1 GVLEDLLEVG
11 VGNAAG
17 DERAHHPEGQLVIGQ
32 PRPGGDLLD
41 GKARQILRHVE
52 AAITGQTSQQYV
64 FEIQGRRL
72 AAGTDIAHGIN
83 LRSAAPTGRSLRV
96 DTGLVEL
103 LDTQADHRRGDA
115 IQRFHGGNG
124 LDDTRLDHAVS
135 HQDHRHQ
142 TVLLLGFLLHDRLD
156 VDAALGED
164 ARHLRQHARVIL
176 GLDTQIVGALALLDR
191 QDRVI
196 GQRIRLEGQVR
207 HAIGRVGGQCTHHVH
222 QVGHHRRGGRLHAGT
237 GAVVEGA
244 ANGVA
249 IDHYRVHHAIDVGD
263 QAVGRNQRRVYA
275 QLDTG
280 FGTTGN
286 AQVLDA
292 ITQRL
297 GVVHIGGGQLGDAF
311 GVGLVELQRD
321 AEGDGCQDGQL
332 VGGVDT
338 FDIEGRIGFGVAKC
352 LGFLEHVPE
361 GPALLAH
368 LAEDEVAGAVD
379 DAGQPVDAVGR
390 QTFADRLDDRDAAGN
405 RRFEGDDH
413 ALLAGTGEDLVAMHG
428 DQRLVGGNH
437 VLAVVDGLEYQ
448 FLGQGVAAD
457 QLDDDVDLGVIDQF
471 EDIAGHGNAGGVV
484 LRLGRTNGNL
494 GNLDAAT
501 GAPSNLLGI
510 AFEYIQSTATDG
522 AQTTDAHFDR
532 LHTQFPI
539 STARN

>member
-1 GVLEDLLEVG
+1 
-11 VGNAAG
+11 
-17 DERAHHPEGQLVIGQ
+17 
-32 PRPGGDLLD
+32 
-41 GKARQILRHVE
+41 
-52 AAITGQTSQQYV
+52 
-64 FEIQGRRL
+64 
-72 AAGTDIAHGIN
+72 
-83 LRSAAPTGRSLRV
+83 
-96 DTGLVEL
+96 
-103 LDTQADHRRGDA
+103 
-115 IQRFHGGNG
+115 
-124 LDDTRLDHAVS
+124 
-135 HQDHRHQ
+135 
-142 TVLLLGFLLHDRLD
+142 
-156 VDAALGED
+156 
-164 ARHLRQHARVIL
+164 
-176 GLDTQIVGALALLDR
+176 
-191 QDRVI
+191 
-196 GQRIRLEGQVR
+196 
-207 HAIGRVGGQCTHHVH
+207 
-222 QVGHHRRGGRLHAGT
+222 
-237 GAVVEGA
+237 
-244 ANGVA
+244 
-249 IDHYRVHHAIDVGD
+249 
-263 QAVGRNQRRVYA
+263 
-275 QLDTG
+275 
-280 FGTTGN
+280 
-286 AQVLDA
+286 
-292 ITQRL
+292 
-297 GVVHIGGGQLGDAF
+297 
-311 GVGLVELQRD
+311 
-321 AEGDGCQDGQL
+321 
-332 VGGVDT
+332 
-338 FDIEGRIGFGVAKC
+338 
-352 LGFLEHVPE
+352 GFLEHVPE

-539 STARN
+539 STARNGRSMPRPQIKSRTLRSGCLLVNPPSVVRLQRNLGQLRRWLVTRNHLAVGQNDGRRAVNPDHLTKLVLLGHRIVTGC